1 MWLLKGREQDEEQQK
16 GTEGDDSVRDTAA
29 EEAKEDDLY
38 SKFAPEDVENLE
50 VLPVNVK

>member
-1 MWLLKGREQDEEQQK
+1 MLKGRDQDEEQQK
-16 GTEGDDSVRDTAA
+16 GTEGGDSVRDTAA

-38 SKFAPEDVENLE
+38 SKFAPEDVEKLE